1 MSSPN
6 LPPGAFIT
14 SLGGKRCTA
23 IPKKG
28 GNGGGGGG
36 QQQQTSTTTAAA
48 TTTAAP
54 STTTVQE
61 PPKTSTTQVQAP
73 PPPPPQLST
82 TTVIP
87 PPRETSTSTTSLAS
101 TTLISTTQAPPTQA
115 PPAQTSTAAVVQPP
129 PPPPP
134 SVVET
139 STTAAKLPA
148 TGLPADVP
156 PSTSQSV
163 PPPAV
168 AAPDAST
175 STTRAVV
182 PPIIA
187 IPSPSPSSQAQP
199 TSDTA
204 LRTSSEAQTQTADST
219 APTATDASP
228 IADATTTPFTTS
240 IATSTPP
247 LNDDLATSNGRNAGN
262 AAVVTTVGSSV
273 FTITP
278 AASQTA
284 GAGDEAEVTN
294 NGPSSHTT
302 QAVVGGVVGGVA
314 FVAIVVFIFWFVRR
328 RLNRKRRS
336 TLLTPL
342 GGPENGFGNLEKR
355 PYVFSRDSIGPTPL
369 SEKFRATFGQNLKN
383 LRGRVKSLVG
393 RKSAPSVNLD
403 RGNSQFLDGSV
414 SISDSGRSGRDGS
427 PARKGGFLGFFK
439 SNRDSGSGWRFGR
452 NRGKQDGGEDL
463 FANTRGMKDTQR
475 GRSSQ
480 PDFLTLLNMDDKQ
493 LAEQANIKRKTLAG
507 KNRRSSSAGS
517 AEHFLGGLG
526 LSFGGATNPFLDSNA
541 MPHDSA
547 KPAPLAPGE
556 KDPFADTNA
565 IQPPTQSK
573 QIGPPSTYTDNVR
586 RSRGQS
592 VTASRP
598 PSTQQRTGTM
608 YRDSGDSVE
617 SFQTRRNKFRSDPF
631 DLDRPELLSSSGSI
645 SSSVYQQSGPPPT
658 ARTPATPGKAHTRT
672 SSYSSRYS
680 SGVNT
685 LEDFGDPGPDI
696 GSTNRYA
703 PPPLNAHKKNGSSG
717 QVSVGKAY

>member
-23 IPKKG
+23 IPKKA
-28 GNGGGGGG
+28 GGGGGG
-36 QQQQTSTTTAAA
+36 QQQTSTTTAAA

-73 PPPPPQLST
+73 PPPPPAAEPPQTST
-82 TTVIP
+82 TTAAP
-87 PPRETSTSTTSLAS
+87 PPVTSTSTTSLPP
-101 TTLISTTQAPPTQA
+101 TTLQPPPTQA
-115 PPAQTSTAAVVQPP
+115 PPAQTSTA
-129 PPPPP
+129 
-134 SVVET
+134 T
-139 STTAAKLPA
+139 
-148 TGLPADVP
+148 
-156 PSTSQSV
+156 V

-168 AAPDAST
+168 AAPDVST
-175 STTRAVV
+175 STSQAFV

-199 TSDTA
+199 TDTA
-204 LRTSSEAQTQTADST
+204 LRTSEAQTQTADST

-228 IADATTTPFTTS
+228 TSDATTALSTS
-240 IATSTPP
+240 IATSSPA
-247 LNDDLATSNGRNAGN
+247 LNDDGLATGNGRNAGN

-284 GAGDEAEVTN
+284 GANDAALETN
-294 NGPSSHTT
+294 TGPSTHTT
-302 QAVVGGVVGGVA
+302 QAVVGGVETQPETEKHPSDA
-314 FVAIVVFIFWFVRR
+314 FGRAGKWVWQLREEAVHLQP
-328 RLNRKRRS
+328 RLHRANA
-336 TLLTPL
+336 
-342 GGPENGFGNLEKR
+342 
-355 PYVFSRDSIGPTPL
+355 L
-369 SEKFRATFGQNLKN
+369 SEKFRATFGQNLRN
-383 LRGRVKSLVG
+383 LRGRVKRLV
-393 RKSAPSVNLD
+393 
-403 RGNSQFLDGSV
+403 FLDGSISV
-414 SISDSGRSGRDGS
+414 SDSGRSGRDGS
-427 PARKGGFLGFFK
+427 PPRKGGFLGFFSK
-439 SNRDSGSGWRFGR
+439 SDRESGSGWRFGR

-517 AEHFLGGLG
+517 ADHFLGGLG
-526 LSFGGATNPFLDSNA
+526 LSFGSTNPFLDSNA

-547 KPAPLAPGE
+547 KPAPLSNAAPGE
-556 KDPFADTNA
+556 NNPFSDANA
-565 IQPPTQSK
+565 IRPPTQSK
-573 QIGPPSTYTDNVR
+573 QIGPPST
-586 RSRGQS
+586 
-592 VTASRP
+592 AP
-598 PSTQQRTGTM
+598 APCIGTP
-608 YRDSGDSVE
+608 GDSVE

-631 DLDRPELLSSSGSI
+631 DLDRPELLSSSASA
-645 SSSVYQQSGPPPT
+645 SSAYQQSGPPT
-658 ARTPATPGKAHTRT
+658 ARTPATPGKAHTRA

-696 GSTNRYA
+696 GSATNRYA
-703 PPPLNAHKKNGSSG
+703 PPPLTTHKKNGSSG